1 MAAWDDSNDEQM
13 VRLAI
18 SGDETAWT
26 FLVEK
31 YRLYGYR
38 LAWRVTFNEDDALD
52 AVQEMLVK
60 MSTQLPAYKGTGS
73 LRSWLATIVIREATN
88 ICRRRGKF
96 PISIDSE
103 DLALAAYQNTS
114 EYQNH
119 PGEALDLQRQLKQVH
134 KAMSLLSP
142 QQRAI
147 LLLALES
154 DMGPAEIARELDLP
168 ANQVRSQQTRAIN
181 RLRQLLNPS
190 SELTPHETQSST
202 ETKGVQDEKQQK

>member
-26 FLVEK
+26 YLVEK

-38 LAWRVTFNEDDALD
+38 LAWRVTFNDDDALD

-60 MSTQLPAYKGTGS
+60 MSTQLPTYKGTGS

-88 ICRRRGKF
+88 ICRRRGKY
-96 PISIDSE
+96 PISIE
-103 DLALAAYQNTS
+103 PEHLTHAADHNSAHET
-114 EYQNH
+114 H
-119 PGEALDLQRQLKQVH
+119 PGEALDFQRQLKQVH
-134 KAMSLLSP
+134 QAMSLLSP

-147 LLLALES
+147 LLMALES
-154 DMGPAEIARELDLP
+154 DMTPAEIALELDLP
-168 ANQVRSQQTRAIN
+168 ANQVRSQQSRAIN
-181 RLRQLLNPS
+181 RLRHFVNPS
-190 SELTPHETQSST
+190 SEPPPHENQSST
-202 ETKGVQDEKQQK
+202 ETKGDQDEKKQK